1 MRAAPAA
8 RGRSRTRRGGRLLVP
23 VAAAL
28 LLVPACQG
36 SGDSRK
42 EREPDPASIQWV
54 RVPQEDTSYVFHGL
68 RPLQVTATSTEF
80 LVLGVSY
87 RGTHGLYGSRD
98 GRTWYETGPEAA
110 FVNHVAATAD
120 GATLAGNA
128 PNADTTV
135 PVVWR
140 STGTGKWGPAEILA
154 GGGPS
159 DEVLGLARGPRGT
172 VVVSHDG
179 GPFGEEQ
186 PSDDSYRGESLR
198 LWTAGKGG
206 GFGQPH
212 VVPCPAS
219 PKLEPE
225 VSVLAD
231 AHGFVVS
238 ARCTDTAFASKRVVL
253 TSADGTTWKSRPEL
267 FRGELNGAG
276 ATGPRGSVLISHPES
291 TGEEPGLYVS
301 TFWSRGGEEAWT
313 AGEPMDVGRL
323 PDRGVTPRKF
333 QSVNGVSAVTGGYI
347 ASGRALDALH
357 GQPVGALWTSA
368 DGRRWTKAPTGK
380 NLFHE
385 VYDLDG
391 AAELDGTVIAL
402 GVGAAP
408 DTSAGAVP
416 DSSEEPAPT
425 RLWIGRYGARPVLDR
440 PSGLAPF
447 VGTWSWGHGNV
458 VIDPEGRFTYRWRLY
473 KDCATE
479 PAPCDN
485 GPEWGGKATG
495 KLTPDAGGV
504 LRGRLETTN
513 RPDEEGYRRNAVV
526 ELRRAPYSAI
536 RMTVAGRPHGIFCA
550 GGEADARCVASHG

>member
-8 RGRSRTRRGGRLLVP
+8 QGRFRPRRGGRFLAP

-36 SGDSRK
+36 SEGSRK
-42 EREPDPASIQWV
+42 DREPDPASIQWV

-68 RPLQVTATSTEF
+68 QPLQVTATSTEF
-80 LVLGVSY
+80 LVLGVPY
-87 RGTHGLYGSRD
+87 RRTGGLYGSRD

-110 FVNHVAATAD
+110 FVDRVAATAD
-120 GATLAGNA
+120 GATLAGTV
-128 PNADTTV
+128 PNADTVV
-135 PVVWR
+135 PAVWR
-140 STGTGKWGPAEILA
+140 STGKGKWGPAEILA

-172 VVVSHDG
+172 VVVAHDG
-179 GPFGEEQ
+179 GPFGEEE
-186 PSDDSYRGESLR
+186 PSGDSYRGESLR
-198 LWTAGKGG
+198 LWTAADGG
-206 GFGQPH
+206 SFGRPH
-212 VVPCPAS
+212 VVPCPVRPA
-219 PKLEPE
+219 LEPQ

-238 ARCTDTAFASKRVVL
+238 VQCTDDAFESKRVVL
-253 TSADGTTWKSRPEL
+253 TSADGKTWKSRPEL

-291 TGEEPGLYVS
+291 SDEEPGVYVS
-301 TFWSRGGEEAWT
+301 TFWSRGGEETWT

-323 PDRGVTPRKF
+323 PDRGVTPRKL

-347 ASGRALDALH
+347 ASGRALDPLH

-385 VYDLDG
+385 VYALYG

-402 GVGAAP
+402 GVGAA
-408 DTSAGAVP
+408 P

-425 RLWIGRYGARPVLDR
+425 RLWIGRYGARPALGR

-447 VGTWSWGHGNV
+447 VGTWTWSHGSI

-473 KDCATE
+473 RDCATE

-495 KLTPDAGGV
+495 KLAPDASGR

-513 RPDEEGYRRNAVV
+513 RPDEEGYRENAAV
-526 ELRRAPYSAI
+526 ELRREPYGAI
-536 RMTVAGRPHGIFCA
+536 RMTVAGRPHGIFCS
-550 GGEADARCVASHG
+550 GGEADSRCVVSHG

>member
-8 RGRSRTRRGGRLLVP
+8 RGRSRPRRGGRLLAP
-23 VAAAL
+23 VTAAL

-36 SGDSRK
+36 SEDSRK
-42 EREPDPASIQWV
+42 DREPDPASIQWV
-54 RVPQEDTSYVFHGL
+54 RMPREDTSYVFRGL
-68 RPLQVTATSTEF
+68 RPVEVTATSTEF
-80 LVLGVSY
+80 LVLGIPH
-87 RGTHGLYGSRD
+87 RGTGGLYGSRD
-98 GRTWYETGPEAA
+98 GRTWYKTGPEAA
-110 FVNHVAATAD
+110 FVDHVAATAD
-120 GATLAGNA
+120 GATLAGTA
-128 PNADTTV
+128 PNAGTFV
-135 PVVWR
+135 PAVWR
-140 STGTGKWGPAEILA
+140 STGKGKWGPAEILA

-159 DEVLGLARGPRGT
+159 DEVLGLAQGPRGT
-172 VVVSHDG
+172 VVVAHDG
-179 GPFGEEQ
+179 GPFGEGE

-198 LWTAGKGG
+198 LWTAGKGA
-206 GFGQPH
+206 GFGQPY
-212 VVPCPAS
+212 VVACPAW
-219 PKLEPE
+219 PRLEPR

-238 ARCTDTAFASKRVVL
+238 AQCTDKAFASKRVVL
-253 TSADGTTWKSRPEL
+253 TSGDGTTWKSRPEL

-291 TGEEPGLYVS
+291 GNEEPGAYVS
-301 TFWSRGGEEAWT
+301 TFWSRGGEETWT

-323 PDRGVTPRKF
+323 PDHGVTPRKL
-333 QSVNGVSAVTGGYI
+333 QSVNGVSAVAGGYI

-357 GQPVGALWTSA
+357 GQPVGALWTST

-385 VYDLDG
+385 VYDLYG

-402 GVGAAP
+402 GVGAA
-408 DTSAGAVP
+408 P

-425 RLWIGRYGARPVLDR
+425 RLWIGRYGARPALDR

-447 VGTWSWGHGNV
+447 VGTWSWGHGSM
-458 VIDPEGRFTYRWRLY
+458 VIDAGGRFTYRWRLY
-473 KDCATE
+473 RDCATD

-513 RPDEEGYRRNAVV
+513 RPDEEGYRRNAAV
-526 ELRRAPYSAI
+526 ELRREPYSAI
-536 RMTVAGRPHGIFCA
+536 RVTVAGRPHGIFCA
-550 GGEADARCVASHG
+550 GGEADSRCIASHG